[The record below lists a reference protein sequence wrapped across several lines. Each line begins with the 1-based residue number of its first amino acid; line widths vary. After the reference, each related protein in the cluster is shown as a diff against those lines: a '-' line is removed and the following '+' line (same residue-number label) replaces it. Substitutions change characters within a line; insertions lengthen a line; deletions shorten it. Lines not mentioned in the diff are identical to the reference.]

1 MRLTFDRW
9 VAIGE
14 RPRHSAPLMWVTYDD
29 APFTVGEAT
38 EYATANRLILMHK
51 HEENRVIAMVYIPT
65 YRPKMRKKK

>member
-1 MRLTFDRW
+1 MRLIRDQW

-38 EYATANRLILMHK
+38 EYASANKMILMHK
-51 HEENRVIAMVYIPT
+51 HEPDRVVAMVYVPT
-65 YRPKMRKKK
+65 QRPKLRKK